1 VLFNQD
7 FVSTPLE
14 VLSNKFKIIT
24 DKEYYFIKFY
34 EYEDVIDYENSIY
47 TENLSDKGEP
57 MIIQNALSIK
67 KWEFLSLFVDKIK
80 KDVFPLNSAAFLSQL
95 YCSQRFKELCEKN
108 KIYGVN
114 FIPID
119 EVAHYINSS
128 GYLR

>member
-1 VLFNQD
+1 MSMKMLL
-7 FVSTPLE
+7 TM
-14 VLSNKFKIIT
+14 KIV
-24 DKEYYFIKFY
+24 F
-34 EYEDVIDYENSIY
+34 Y

-57 MIIQNALSIK
+57 MIIQNALSVK
-67 KWEFLSLFVDKIK
+67 KWEFLSLSVDKIK

-95 YCSQRFKELCEKN
+95 YCSQRFKEQCEKN